1 MDREQLKRDW
11 SERAAKLLVGRKI
24 KAVSYMTP
32 KEEQQAGWDRAPLVI
47 ELDNNVVI
55 FASSDDE
62 GNGAGA
68 LYTSSEQQPC
78 FPVI

>member
-1 MDREQLKRDW
+1 MDREQLKKQW
-11 SERAAKLLVGRKI
+11 SERASKLLVGRKI
-24 KAVSYMTP
+24 KSVSYMTP
-32 KEEQQAGWDRAPLVI
+32 KEESDAGWDRAPLVI
-47 ELDNNVVI
+47 ELDNDVVI

-68 LYTSSEQQPC
+68 LFTSSEKQPC